1 MENRGAGRLCAGL
14 TCATVVAVC
23 DCVAVWLCDCDV
35 GCAERCD
42 HVAAVT
48 VGLEHDCVTVFAANS
63 AHAHACAC
71 ACDSDSCV

>member
-1 MENRGAGRLCAGL
+1 M
-14 TCATVVAVC
+14 AV
-23 DCVAVWLCDCDV
+23 CDCDV

-63 AHAHACAC
+63 N
-71 ACDSDSCV
+71 ACDSDRFVCVTVICVCVCVRVCQ